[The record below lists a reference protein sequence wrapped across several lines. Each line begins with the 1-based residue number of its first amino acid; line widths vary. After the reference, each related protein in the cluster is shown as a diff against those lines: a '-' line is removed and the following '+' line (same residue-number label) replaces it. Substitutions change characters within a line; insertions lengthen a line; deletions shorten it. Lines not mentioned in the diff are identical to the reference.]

1 MVQRKGAALSIP
13 PGHSPSASIH
23 KGRFHCFTCNLS
35 LDVFAFVSRAQR
47 TDFKRALAYLA
58 HRYGVPLNNRVLTDA
73 EKREYAETERI
84 RCDAPY
90 FGDAERLVVEW
101 ALEELPPKDRE
112 RAVYTALLVVLRVS
126 PEAVYRAWL

>member
-1 MVQRKGAALSIP
+1 MTLLRTHEDRDEIKARAEVEFLNPYMDHGGECRGKALLCLF
-13 PGHSPSASIH
+13 HQDNSPSASIH

-35 LDVFAFVSRAQR
+35 LDVFAFASRAQR

-84 RCDAPY
+84 RRDGKINIAGKWIGLQ
-90 FGDAERLVVEW
+90 FLA
-101 ALEELPPKDRE
+101 A
-112 RAVYTALLVVLRVS
+112 
-126 PEAVYRAWL
+126 